1 MDHNYNNL
9 GRSDRV
15 FSNDLVCD
23 TGNFFGCTVR
33 TFRRLFR
40 RMGSDKRHL
49 VSRDWLVRSGMVR
62 DSEYFRICR
71 KLVRI
76 NLSVS
81 MERGSK
87 CLFKLG
93 SFFSGL
99 WGIIRNTFSN
109 LGTSIANAIGGAVK
123 SGING
128 VISMIQNTVNSAIR
142 IINGAINLI
151 NRLPG
156 VSVGN
161 VGYLSLPRLA
171 KGGILTNGRAIVAE
185 AGPEIVEMVNGKTIV
200 TPLSGT
206 AKNNGT

>member
-1 MDHNYNNL
+1 MDHNYNRL
-9 GRSDRV
+9 GRGGRV

-33 TFRRLFR
+33 TFQRLFR

-62 DSEYFRICR
+62 DSEYFWKCR

-93 SFFSGL
+93 
-99 WGIIRNTFSN
+99 IILFW
-109 LGTSIANAIGGAVK
+109 LVGYYPKHIFK
-123 SGING
+123 SGNVYRERDRRRGKIRDQWRNIYDSKHG
-128 VISMIQNTVNSAIR
+128 KFRDQNYQWSN
-142 IINGAINLI
+142 
-151 NRLPG
+151 
-156 VSVGN
+156 
-161 VGYLSLPRLA
+161 
-171 KGGILTNGRAIVAE
+171 
-185 AGPEIVEMVNGKTIV
+185 
-200 TPLSGT
+200 
-206 AKNNGT
+206 